1 MTCTGVHP
9 DCMSGGPRCACARA
23 RSSDDDQMWSPA
35 IAPAE
40 AKPDPAIGA
49 AVPFVPLQWSWPS
62 SIDIVEEL
70 RGDGTARLHPDDIEA
85 IARRVAELLRGA
97 P

>member
-1 MTCTGVHP
+1 
-9 DCMSGGPRCACARA
+9 
-23 RSSDDDQMWSPA
+23 MWWPT

-49 AVPFVPLQWSWPS
+49 AVPWIPWSVPIGPGFRLWPTDAT
-62 SIDIVEEL
+62 I
-70 RGDGTARLHPDDIEA
+70 APPRLHPDDVEA
-85 IARRVAELLRGA
+85 IARRVAELLRGV